1 MDASRPETST
11 LIRDSRQAV
20 NDVSES
26 QDDYCDASVHVDL
39 VMGAF
44 ANLLPS
50 KSLLI
55 DYSVWCFPAIWNAPS
70 SLVSPRC
77 VRDGAST
84 ISETNGVLDVSHPND
99 FLRDKMEICV
109 RFARDVLIP
118 ICQVFLVSPWLSSP
132 ISLIAENFESSWDQR
147 WSTFSGI
154 MKARRLR
161 SIEAAQFFVTRAYY
175 NIVWEAATN
184 VSYHRR
190 YFGAWRKYDG

>member
-55 DYSVWCFPAIWNAPS
+55 DYSV
-70 SLVSPRC
+70 
-77 VRDGAST
+77 
-84 ISETNGVLDVSHPND
+84 
-99 FLRDKMEICV
+99 
-109 RFARDVLIP
+109 
-118 ICQVFLVSPWLSSP
+118 
-132 ISLIAENFESSWDQR
+132 
-147 WSTFSGI
+147 
-154 MKARRLR
+154 
-161 SIEAAQFFVTRAYY
+161 
-175 NIVWEAATN
+175 
-184 VSYHRR
+184 
-190 YFGAWRKYDG
+190 